1 LSQAKLRKGIVRL
14 LTGSGLLL
22 LGLAEGGRADE
33 ISELKAQLKAQQE
46 TMQQMQ
52 ERLEQLEARQRLK
65 ERSLRQ
71 EIEQIAQKKSETGPT
86 DLRAFWKEGL
96 NFATEDGNFKLK
108 VGGRVQN
115 DWLWISEDKDLK
127 ADVGEQ
133 EDGTEFRRV
142 RLYFEGLIYGNTE
155 YKLQLDFAGG
165 DADLKDVYLGLL
177 DFPIGKL
184 RFGHFKEPFSLEE
197 LTSSKYITFLERAL
211 PNAFA
216 PSRNAGFML
225 HCSEFEDRMTWAAG
239 VFRDTDDYGEDV
251 DDGGYNVTGRVT
263 VLPIYE
269 DKGASLLHLGAAY
282 SYRNPDDA
290 LRYRE
295 RPEAHLTSRFVDT
308 GTFASDRVDLWGL
321 EAAWVN
327 GPLSLQA
334 EYIRADA
341 DRTGTGSDVDFD
353 GYYVQTSYFLTSEHR
368 NYKASEGA
376 FSRVKPKNNF
386 RFGGGPGAWEVAF
399 RYSELD
405 LDDKDIT
412 GGRLENMTAGLNWHL
427 NPNMRI
433 MWNYVHADKEHVG
446 EADMLLMRL
455 QVDF

>member
-1 LSQAKLRKGIVRL
+1 MNRPEAGKGIFLSIVAF
-14 LTGSGLLL
+14 GLLWFL
-22 LGLAEGGRADE
+22 LATKTQADD
-33 ISELKAQLKAQQE
+33 IVELKEQLEAQQKI
-46 TMQQMQ
+46 TQQVQ
-52 ERLEQLEARQRLK
+52 ERLEQIEARQRLK
-65 ERSLRQ
+65 EKSLKQ
-71 EIEQIAQKKSETGPT
+71 EIEQIAQKKSEMGPT
-86 DLRAFWKEGL
+86 DLRTFWKEGL

-225 HCSEFEDRMTWAAG
+225 HSSAFEDRMTWAAG

-263 VLPIYE
+263 ALPVYE
-269 DKGASLLHLGAAY
+269 DNGASLLHLGAAY

-353 GYYVQTSYFLTSEHR
+353 GYYVQASYFLTGEHR
-368 NYKASEGA
+368 NYKTSSGA

-433 MWNYVHADKEHVG
+433 MWNYVHADKEDVG